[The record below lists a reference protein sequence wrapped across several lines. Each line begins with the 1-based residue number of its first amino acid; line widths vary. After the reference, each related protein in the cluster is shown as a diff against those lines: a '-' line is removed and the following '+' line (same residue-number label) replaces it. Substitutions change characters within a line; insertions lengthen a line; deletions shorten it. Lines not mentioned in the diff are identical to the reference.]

1 VRDTN
6 GDEQLHIFRADGC
19 TTPFVGSQ
27 MWLLLV
33 TGLPWVLFSI
43 IVFRVYYTIVGAVS
57 ILFGFVVVAIAAN
70 EIM

>member
-1 VRDTN
+1 
-6 GDEQLHIFRADGC
+6 
-19 TTPFVGSQ
+19 

-43 IVFRVYYTIVGAVS
+43 IVFRVYYTIVAAVS